1 MGSPYAAVSSL
12 MPKSLDPAGSGSK
25 LKIKGKGKIKGGLL
39 QVAKDTG
46 MKQAGL
52 IDKADEIAGKSPL
65 GFLAKAN
72 SNNSAEEVAK
82 EVTSNSSDLFKKFSQ
97 TERMKSAAKENS
109 NIAEAMNLLSGYLG
123 K

>member
-1 MGSPYAAVSSL
+1 MGDPLSTVTSL
-12 MPKSLDPAGSGSK
+12 MTKAPSVK
-25 LKIKGKGKIKGGLL
+25 LTKAIGKGGGKIKGGLL

-52 IDKADEIAGKSPL
+52 IDKADKIADKSPL